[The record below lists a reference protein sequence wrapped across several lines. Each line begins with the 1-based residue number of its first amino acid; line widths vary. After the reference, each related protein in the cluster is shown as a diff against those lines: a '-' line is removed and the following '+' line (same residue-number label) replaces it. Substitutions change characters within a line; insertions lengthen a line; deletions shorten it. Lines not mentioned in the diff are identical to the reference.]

1 MIIDF
6 HTHIFPDKL
15 AGKVI
20 PMLAER
26 SGITPNSDGTFSDTC
41 AKLAE
46 WGFDGAVFLNIATAP
61 RQQNTINNTA
71 AEINNNKNYF
81 AFGSVHP
88 DAEDAVQ
95 ELRRIKSMGIKGVK
109 MHPEYQEF
117 YLDEKRMLPIY
128 EAAQDLGLIMIFHAG
143 CDRGYPDICH
153 AAPDKFLYIMK
164 NFPRL
169 KLVAAHFGG
178 WSACDMSDYFLIGK
192 DIYLDT
198 SMTVGYMDRERM
210 KKMLLRHDPDK
221 ILLASDCPWGNPA
234 EALDHIYRMDLPD
247 DLTEKI
253 IGKNALTLLC
263 G

>member
-81 AFGSVHP
+81 VGVH
-88 DAEDAVQ
+88 
-95 ELRRIKSMGIKGVK
+95 S
-109 MHPEYQEF
+109 
-117 YLDEKRMLPIY
+117 
-128 EAAQDLGLIMIFHAG
+128 
-143 CDRGYPDICH
+143 
-153 AAPDKFLYIMK
+153 
-164 NFPRL
+164 
-169 KLVAAHFGG
+169 
-178 WSACDMSDYFLIGK
+178 
-192 DIYLDT
+192 T
-198 SMTVGYMDRERM
+198 
-210 KKMLLRHDPDK
+210 
-221 ILLASDCPWGNPA
+221 
-234 EALDHIYRMDLPD
+234 
-247 DLTEKI
+247 
-253 IGKNALTLLC
+253 
-263 G
+263 